1 MLAGSI
7 LTPQGFVQGRLH
19 FSEHIEAIE
28 EAPVKGP
35 YILPGFLDLHVH
47 GGGGRE
53 VMEGQ
58 EGVEATLRF
67 HLQHGTTGLLATT
80 VTAPLA
86 DLERTL
92 KGAQAAMEGP
102 WGKALLGVH
111 LEGPFISP
119 NRLGAQPPFPLP
131 PDREIASHLLSLAPV
146 RVVTLAPELL
156 GALELIRFLAEK
168 GIRVQLGHTGA
179 RYEEALSALEA
190 GAVGFTHLYN
200 AMTGLHHRAPGVVG
214 LALERGKWA
223 EIIPDGLHVHPA
235 AIRLALKTIPGLY
248 FVSDAVAAAGMPEG
262 TYPLGAHRVEK
273 RKEGVWL
280 GESLAGSTLTLDQA
294 LRNLVAFRVPL
305 EEAAKRLSLYPARYL
320 RLSDRGEI
328 ALGKRADLVV
338 LDEALRVLEVY
349 LEGEQLAWEGSTR
362 N

>member
-7 LTPQGFVQGRLH
+7 LTPQGFVRGRLH
-19 FSEHIEAIE
+19 FGERIEAIE
-28 EAPVKGP
+28 EAPVEGP

-86 DLERTL
+86 DLERAL

-146 RVVTLAPELL
+146 RVITLAPELP
-156 GALELIRFLAEK
+156 GALELIPFLAEK
-168 GIRVQLGHTGA
+168 GIRVQLGHTEA

-214 LALERGKWA
+214 LALERGEWA

-235 AIRLALKTIPGLY
+235 AIRLVLKAIPGLY

-280 GESLAGSTLTLDQA
+280 GESLAGSTLTLDRA
-294 LRNLVAFRVPL
+294 LRNLVAWGVPL

-320 RLSDRGEI
+320 GLADRGEI

-349 LEGEQLAWEGSTR
+349 LEGEQLA
-362 N
+362 